1 MSVMKK
7 EQIRALTEGA
17 VMVAMA
23 TVLSLFIFA
32 KLPFGGSVTLLSMF
46 PIVLYSIRH
55 GVAKGLFVSF
65 VYAVLQLLL
74 DIGSVVSWG
83 LTPGVLVACILMDYL
98 VPFTCI
104 GIGGIFRRQGYAGW
118 LGGTAL
124 AIILRFAAHYLSGV
138 YVWKTVGEIDGLP
151 GVSFGS
157 PYVYSL
163 VYNGLYMLPELIL
176 TMIAAAFLFKYR
188 TTKKLLIPEGVS

>member
-23 TVLSLFIFA
+23 TVLSLFTFT

-46 PIVLYSIRH
+46 PIILYSIRY
-55 GVAKGLFVSF
+55 GAGKGLFVSF

-74 DIGSVVSWG
+74 DIGGIVSWG
-83 LTPGVLVACILMDYL
+83 LTPGVLAACILMDYL
-98 VPFTCI
+98 VPFTFI
-104 GIGGIFRRQGYAGW
+104 GLGGIFRRQGYAGW

-124 AIILRFAAHYLSGV
+124 VIILRFVSHYLSGV
-138 YVWKTVGEIDGLP
+138 YIWKSVGEIAGLNLE
-151 GVSFGS
+151 S

-163 VYNGLYMLPELIL
+163 VYNGLFMLPELIF

-188 TTKKLLIPEGVS
+188 TTKKLLIPDSIS